1 MPHDTEHCANKAS
14 ENTGRYPFST
24 PSRLFWRCTKVINKY
39 RFSRMNLNTQYQHA
53 LQNAHFEPDPAQL
66 TALKYFLAL
75 SACLQQPVQKSWATR
90 LYKKFGERA
99 LTQRGLYLWGGIGRG
114 KTWLMDMFFNALP
127 FDQKLRLHFR
137 HFMQEIHDE
146 LTQLAGQRD
155 PLLIVARHFAQRT
168 RILCL
173 DEFYVEDITDAM
185 ILYRLLD
192 AFSAQGITLV
202 FTSNLAPTELYK
214 NGLQR
219 EHFLPAIKLI
229 ETATEVIEL
238 TGNTDY
244 RLRKLKQAHTWF
256 SPLNTA
262 SERAI
267 EQRFNELAP
276 GTPLIDT
283 PLHINHRQ
291 IACHRRTNNV
301 AWFDFYQLCH
311 GPRASADYIELAR
324 QFHTILVSRVP
335 DMGENEEEWA
345 HRFIDMVDEFY
356 DRRVKLLITADNEPT
371 HLYRG
376 RRHTFDFQ
384 RTVSRLLEM
393 RSNDYLAQA
402 HRP

>member
-1 MPHDTEHCANKAS
+1 MDLSA
-14 ENTGRYPFST
+14 
-24 PSRLFWRCTKVINKY
+24 
-39 RFSRMNLNTQYQHA
+39 QYQHA
-53 LQNAHFEPDPAQL
+53 LHNEHFKPDPAQL
-66 TALKYFLAL
+66 AALKYFQIL
-75 SACLQQPVQKSWATR
+75 STRLQQPEQKGWATQ
-90 LYKKFGERA
+90 LCKKFAKRNVIPC
-99 LTQRGLYLWGGIGRG
+99 GLYLWGDVGRG
-114 KTWLMDMFFNALP
+114 KTWLMDMFFNTLP

-155 PLLIVARHFAQRT
+155 PLLIVARHFAQRA
-168 RILCL
+168 RVLCL

-185 ILYRLLD
+185 ILYRLLG
-192 AFSAQGITLV
+192 AFSDQGITLV
-202 FTSNLAPTELYK
+202 FTSNLAPIELYK

-229 ETATEVIEL
+229 ETNAEVIEL
-238 TGNTDY
+238 TGNTDH
-244 RLRKLKQAHTWF
+244 RLRKLKQTHTWF

-276 GTPLIDT
+276 GTALIDI

-291 IACHRRTNNV
+291 ITCHRHTDDV

-324 QFHTILVSRVP
+324 QFHTILVSSVP

-345 HRFIDMVDEFY
+345 HRFINMVDEFY

-371 HLYRG
+371 HLYHG

>member
-1 MPHDTEHCANKAS
+1 M
-14 ENTGRYPFST
+14 
-24 PSRLFWRCTKVINKY
+24 INKY
-39 RFSRMNLNTQYQHA
+39 KFTHMDLNAHYQHA
-53 LQNAHFEPDPAQL
+53 LHNTHFEADPAQL
-66 TALKYFLAL
+66 AALKHFQAL
-75 SACLQQPVQKSWATR
+75 STRLQQPVQKNWATR
-90 LYKKFGERA
+90 LRKKFGKHEV
-99 LTQRGLYLWGGIGRG
+99 TSRGLYLWGGVGRG

-137 HFMQEIHDE
+137 HFMQETHNE

-155 PLLIVARHFAQRT
+155 PLLIVARHFAQRA
-168 RILCL
+168 RVLCL

-192 AFSAQGITLV
+192 ALSAQGIALV
-202 FTSNLAPTELYK
+202 FTSNLTPSELYK

-219 EHFLPAIKLI
+219 EHFLPAITLI
-229 ETATEVIEL
+229 ETSTEVVEL
-238 TGNTDY
+238 NGDSDH

-267 EQRFNELAP
+267 EHCYNELAS
-276 GTPLIDT
+276 GTALIDT

-291 IACHRRTNNV
+291 IPCLRRADDV

-324 QFHTILVSRVP
+324 QFHTILVSSVP

-345 HRFIDMVDEFY
+345 HRFINMVDEFY
-356 DRRVKLLITADNEPT
+356 DRRVKLFITADNEPT
-371 HLYRG
+371 HLYHG

-402 HRP
+402 HRPYTHSD

>member
-90 LYKKFGERA
+90 LYKKFGERE

-256 SPLNTA
+256 SPL
-262 SERAI
+262 
-267 EQRFNELAP
+267 P
-276 GTPLIDT
+276 
-283 PLHINHRQ
+283 
-291 IACHRRTNNV
+291 
-301 AWFDFYQLCH
+301 
-311 GPRASADYIELAR
+311 LAR
-324 QFHTILVSRVP
+324 H
-335 DMGENEEEWA
+335 
-345 HRFIDMVDEFY
+345 
-356 DRRVKLLITADNEPT
+356 
-371 HLYRG
+371 
-376 RRHTFDFQ
+376 
-384 RTVSRLLEM
+384 
-393 RSNDYLAQA
+393 
-402 HRP
+402 